1 MEKNKEDEG
10 EEVHINT
17 MGSVSGEK
25 EKGEE
30 TKEKDGDKIKKTNAG
45 KKSKEKDIGEEEILD
60 IKTDLK
66 KSRSDFVSPPIKLA

>member
-45 KKSKEKDIGEEEILD
+45 KKAKKRYRRGRNLGHKNRFEKEPFRFRL
-60 IKTDLK
+60 
-66 KSRSDFVSPPIKLA
+66 SPIKLA